1 MLSKMKNMK
10 GFTLIELMVVV
21 AIIGI
26 ILAIAIPYYIAYKR
40 TACDR
45 AAHAD
50 VGKIAAGIQRLG
62 NEYIDLNLE
71 WDTICST
78 MTETELPYFAGT
90 MYGFGGTNTKCE
102 VRVYA
107 DSANAEVRG
116 YALRGSRPL
125 GAASRYVYRFV
136 MCGGTDLGASQLAV
150 DSGGPANGI
159 EITTCYT
166 QTMLSSDGTIYAPAD
181 GGQACNTMSGLE

>member
-50 VGKIAAGIQRLG
+50 LSKLAAGIQRLG
-62 NEYIDLNLE
+62 NEYIDLNQD
-71 WDTICST
+71 WDTMCAA
-78 MTETELPYFAGT
+78 MTSEHLLWAAGT
-90 MYGFGGTNTKCE
+90 FYGFSGTNQKCQ
-102 VRVYA
+102 VRVFV
-107 DSANAEVRG
+107 DPGNAEVRG
-116 YALRGSRPL
+116 YALRGSRPI
-125 GAASRYVYRFV
+125 GTESRYVYRFTL
-136 MCGGTDLGASQLAV
+136 CGGTDQAATQLDVSSGDPAGAIDV
-150 DSGGPANGI
+150 PD
-159 EITTCYT
+159 CYI
-166 QTMLSSDGTIYAPAD
+166 QTMFEGGSLGEPGGGTTPCAELT
-181 GGQACNTMSGLE
+181 GQE